1 MKTLRNIILFGA
13 ALSAAPLSLA
23 QAGPYK
29 SFGKWEV
36 ICTNGRNCE
45 LRFFDRDNK
54 AGANAFVTRDVGP
67 HTPAYLLLA
76 LPGDSF
82 GETAKDLTITASV
95 AGRGALIFG
104 PDKLTYDT
112 NEAAWRLNADLGKDG
127 LAEALKTGKMIDVTA
142 SAGGQTVK
150 ATVPLTG
157 MAASLLFLD
166 DVQNRV
172 DHTDALVSK
181 GGKPPSPLP
190 PVTDIRK
197 FTDLPE
203 AIRPAFTDEQ
213 AACGGIDESTL
224 PNLDGFVRHYSEN
237 EAIYVVPCGSPG
249 AYNIPYVIY
258 YQIENTYE
266 PVQFPVM
273 AAEGPSVMS
282 TGYNL
287 DYDENADTM
296 TSFFK
301 GRGLG
306 DCGSY
311 YKWKFAEGGMGRA
324 LILLKETDKGDCD
337 GQYGDGPESWPAAWP
352 PATAKAKGKG

>member
-1 MKTLRNIILFGA
+1 MTSMRTIFLFGA
-13 ALSAAPLSLA
+13 AFLAVPFSSAM
-23 QAGPYK
+23 AGPYK

-36 ICTNGRNCE
+36 VCTNGRNCE
-45 LRFFDRDNK
+45 LRFFDSDNK
-54 AGANAFVTRDVGP
+54 AGANAYVTRDIGP
-67 HTPAYLLLA
+67 DTPAYLLLA
-76 LPGDSF
+76 LPGENF
-82 GETAKDLTITASV
+82 GETAKDLKITVSLSGEGELSF
-95 AGRGALIFG
+95 GR
-104 PDKLTYDT
+104 DKLTYDT

-127 LAEALKTGKMIDVTA
+127 LAETLKTGKAIDVTA

-172 DHTDALVSK
+172 GHTDALVSK
-181 GGKPPSPLP
+181 GDKPPSPLP

-197 FTDLPE
+197 FADLPE

-213 AACGGIDESTL
+213 ATCGGIDESML
-224 PNLDGFVRHYSEN
+224 PNLGGFVRHYGEN
-237 EAIYVVPCGSPG
+237 EAIYVVPCGGPG

-258 YQIENTYE
+258 YQIENAYE
-266 PVQFPVM
+266 PVQFPIM
-273 AAEGPSVMS
+273 ADEGPSVMS

-287 DYDENADTM
+287 DYDEKTDTM

-306 DCGSY
+306 DCGSF
-311 YKWKFAEGGMGRA
+311 YKWKLAEGGMGRS
-324 LILLKETDKGDCD
+324 LVLLKQTDKGDCD

-352 PATAKAKGKG
+352 PVPQKAKGKG